1 MTSDPKKNILFF
13 SPYFYPYLSGLTTYP
28 YHLFKHLGSNMNLT
42 VLTFPHTSTL
52 PQSEKHQDINIIRM
66 PYWFKIS
73 KGFISPQSIRIF
85 YTHVK
90 NADHVLINLPSAEG
104 IWLVLLAKL
113 CHKPVTAIYHCR
125 VDLGPAFFSKIITFA
140 LNRIIDVQLSCVNKV
155 IGYTQDYIDHQPQI
169 KKHLHKTIIMPPPVP
184 PLIPDQNFL
193 KQLLQQKKGHVWIGF
208 SGRIAREKGLEY
220 VIRAIS
226 QLPAT
231 KPVML
236 VCAGPYG
243 KAVAGEEGYYQS
255 IQQLL
260 HQTNI
265 PHLLLGPLSS
275 GRLGSFY
282 QAIDMLVLPSINH
295 TEAFGMVQV
304 EAMRLGTPVIAS
316 NLPGVRVPVQKTG
329 MGLIVEPKNIQQLS
343 DAIESILKNPNEY
356 ISLNKKESLKK
367 HFNET
372 EVYRYFE
379 NLINQD
385 Q

>member
-28 YHLFKHLGSNMNLT
+28 YHLFKQLSSHFNFT
-42 VLTFPHTSTL
+42 ALTFPHTSNL
-52 PQSEKHQDINIIRM
+52 PQSELHQGINIIRM
-66 PYWFKIS
+66 PFWFKIS
-73 KGFISPQSIRIF
+73 KGYISPQSIGTF
-85 YTHVK
+85 YARVRST
-90 NADHVLINLPSAEG
+90 DHVVINLPSAEG

-125 VDLGPAFFSKIITFA
+125 VDLGPAFFSKIITLA
-140 LNRIIDVQLSCVNKV
+140 LNSIIDVQLLLVDKV

-169 KKHLHKTIIMPPPVP
+169 KKHHHKTVIIPPPVP
-184 PLIPDQNFL
+184 PLIPDKTYLN
-193 KQLLQQKKGHVWIGF
+193 QLLQQKKDHVWIGF

-220 VIRAIS
+220 VIKAIS
-226 QLPAT
+226 QLSIT

-243 KAVAGEEGYYQS
+243 KAVAGEEVYYQS

-260 HQTNI
+260 NHTNS
-265 PHLLLGPLSS
+265 PHLILGPLSA

-316 NLPGVRVPVQKTG
+316 NLPGVRVPVQQTG